1 MKSSIA
7 YKNCLI
13 RGESFQREKDGKWIP
28 QYTLKRQENKKMR
41 SDFLSHQARLEKIF
55 TNENAADDFAL
66 QEAMK
71 WIDKNGTQKAK

>member
-1 MKSSIA
+1 MKSSIS

-28 QYTLKRQENKKMR
+28 QYTLKREGTKNMR
-41 SDFLSHQARLEKIF
+41 SDFLSHQAKLDKTF
-55 TNENAADDFAL
+55 PSENAADDFAL

-71 WIDKNGTQKAK
+71 WIDKNSKPAG